1 MEQNISKEFLNSDD
15 SQDVTPHKPEGE
27 GIAVVDRKPEAKTKE
42 PPMYAVKLL
51 NDDFTPMDFVTLIL
65 ESVFSLS
72 HEKATQVMLDI
83 HNKGVATA
91 GIFPYE
97 IAETKVAMVT
107 EKSRTNEYPLR
118 CIMEKN

>member
-1 MEQNISKEFLNSDD
+1 MTKEFLNSNDD
-15 SQDVTPHKPEGE
+15 QDLIPHKTNGD
-27 GIAVVDRKPEAKTKE
+27 GLAVVDRKTEAKTKE

-65 ESVFSLS
+65 ESVFNMN
-72 HEKATQVMLDI
+72 HEKATEIMLDI
-83 HNKGVATA
+83 HKKGVATA

-97 IAETKVAMVT
+97 IAETKVALVT

-118 CIMEKN
+118 CIMEKK